1 MQEQLNQIRELINP
15 VFERMH
21 IHLVD
26 LELRGHLNNQVLSI
40 YADTDSGISL
50 QEITDLTREIED
62 ILDLENPIPGK
73 YRLDVSSPGIDR
85 PLKDIWQYRKNMG
98 RKLQVDY
105 LFEGNHKEIIGE
117 LKNVSDTKI
126 TIKNKNK
133 ETKIPFV
140 AIKKAIVKL
149 NW

>member
-26 LELRGHLNNQVLSI
+26 LELRGHLNNQVLSV

-85 PLKDIWQYRKNMG
+85 PLKDIWQFRKNMG

-105 LFEGNHKEIIGE
+105 LFEDTHKEIIGE
-117 LKNVSDTKI
+117 LKDVSDTEI
-126 TIKNKNK
+126 FIKNKNK

-140 AIKKAIVKL
+140 AIKKAVVKIS
-149 NW
+149 W

>member
-1 MQEQLNQIRELINP
+1 MQEQLDKIKELISP
-15 VFERMH
+15 VFERMN

-26 LELRGHLNNQVLSI
+26 LELRGHMNSQVLSV
-40 YADTDSGISL
+40 YADTDTGISM
-50 QEITDLTREIED
+50 QQITDLTREIED

-85 PLKDIWQYRKNMG
+85 PIKEIWQFRKNIN

-105 LFEGNHKEIIGE
+105 KFEGEHKEVIGE
-117 LKNVSDTKI
+117 LTGVSEKEI

-133 ETKIPFV
+133 ETKIPFE
-140 AIKKAIVKL
+140 AIKKAVVKI

>member
-1 MQEQLNQIRELINP
+1 MQEQLDKIRELISP
-15 VFERMH
+15 VFERMN

-26 LELRGHLNNQVLSI
+26 LELRRQVNSLVLSV

-50 QEITDLTREIED
+50 KQITDLTREIED

-73 YRLDVSSPGIDR
+73 YRLDVSSPGVDR
-85 PLKDIWQYRKNMG
+85 PLKEIWQFRKNIN

-105 LFEGNHKEIIGE
+105 QFEGGHKEVIGE
-117 LKNVSDTKI
+117 LTGVNEKEI

-133 ETKIPFV
+133 ETKIPFET
-140 AIKKAIVKL
+140 IKKAVVKIK
-149 NW
+149 W

>member
-1 MQEQLNQIRELINP
+1 MQEQLNQIRDLISP

-26 LELRGHLNNQVLSI
+26 LELRGHLNNQVLSV

-85 PLKDIWQYRKNMG
+85 PLKDIWQYRKNVG
-98 RKLQVDY
+98 RKIQVDY
-105 LFEGNHKEIIGE
+105 LFEGNHQEIIGE
-117 LKNVSDTKI
+117 LNNVTDKEI

-133 ETKIPFV
+133 ETKISFA
-140 AIKKAIVKL
+140 AIEKAIVKL

>member
-1 MQEQLNQIRELINP
+1 MQEQLDKIRELISP
-15 VFERMH
+15 VFERMN
-21 IHLVD
+21 IYLVD
-26 LELRGHLNNQVLSI
+26 LELRGHINSQVLSV
-40 YADTDSGISL
+40 YADTDTGISL

-85 PLKDIWQYRKNMG
+85 PIKEIWQFRKNIN

-105 LFEGNHKEIIGE
+105 QVDGVHKEVIGE
-117 LKNVSDTKI
+117 LTGVTEKEIV
-126 TIKNKNK
+126 IKNKNV
-133 ETKIPFV
+133 ETKIPFE
-140 AIKKAIVKL
+140 AIKKAIVKI